1 MWLVGTH
8 PLTLALRVD
17 GVGDLPLDATRCT
30 VVPVGQQAFVYLIDV
45 RLDTALPQ
53 DVAIDYDLLVEAAP
67 IAEWAPHLLY
77 GHAQCPTFVL
87 PSRIDQLRSE
97 ERRVGKSVSVR
108 VDLGGRRII
117 KKKQKTKHRYTKYKN
132 TNKKN

>member
-30 VVPVGQQAFVYLIDV
+30 VVPVGQQAFVHLIDV
-45 RLDTALPQ
+45 RLDTALPL

-77 GHAQCPTFVL
+77 GQAQCPNFVL
-87 PSRIDQLRSE
+87 HSRIDQLVHGRSE
-97 ERRVGKSVSVR
+97 EHTSERQSLMRISKSGFC
-108 VDLGGRRII
+108 L
-117 KKKQKTKHRYTKYKN
+117 N
-132 TNKKN
+132 